1 MKGKKFLA
9 ACVVAMVTIVHSFG
23 FTPAKRYHKSS
34 HISSPTSYDG
44 SFESKVSS
52 WSALGMA
59 TWSNGKLTKVL
70 YHFVLDACLCSN
82 RPCIH

>member
-1 MKGKKFLA
+1 MKGSKKFLA
-9 ACVVAMVTIVHSFG
+9 ALVAMVTIVHSFG

-34 HISSPTSYDG
+34 HISSPT

-82 RPCIH
+82 RPYIH